1 MSDAS
6 VVLWDCCCWGEVDV
20 EGDELDEELEDR
32 EDRVGEADDSVLTV
46 VDELVNWG
54 LDWMELFG
62 SVCCLLLLVF
72 SSLVVA
78 MDFLRKRSFRSLI
91 ELEKSFMVGF

>member
-1 MSDAS
+1 M
-6 VVLWDCCCWGEVDV
+6 
-20 EGDELDEELEDR
+20 EDR

-62 SVCCLLLLVF
+62 SFCCLLLLVF
-72 SSLVVA
+72 SRLVVA